1 LSEELRIYQSFTD
14 RFLPDH
20 GCYKGNIRHMIRT
33 WTQEQETNEHYAYE
47 VLPRVQRKL
56 EKTTRVLEFKT
67 EELENRQRLD
77 AVQINYELDSQ
88 QIVEKPAKADS
99 EITMLDIGQVNV
111 LNGRSPNL
119 GSKRQIQKDEDE
131 TVTDNSNSLM
141 TDSIPYLSNDE

>member
-1 LSEELRIYQSFTD
+1 
-14 RFLPDH
+14 
-20 GCYKGNIRHMIRT
+20 MIRA
-33 WTQEQETNEHYAYE
+33 WTQEQETSEHFAYD
-47 VLPRVQRKL
+47 VLPRVQNKL
-56 EKTTRVLEFKT
+56 EKTMKVLEFRT

-77 AVQINYELDSQ
+77 NANINLELDSQ

-99 EITMLDIGQVNV
+99 EITMLDIGQVDV

-131 TVTDNSNSLM
+131 TVTDNTNSLM